1 MPSPNTA
8 TQAGHSHRLRS
19 EKPLSDPYG
28 LTKRMA
34 NELEATTTAITKS
47 VRTVMVLVM
56 GLVRATRACR
66 PVPPTAPCGVPER
79 VDQQHP
85 TNHKGPVSIWRSA
98 PRYSC
103 P

>member
-1 MPSPNTA
+1 
-8 TQAGHSHRLRS
+8 LRS

-56 GLVRATRACR
+56 GLVRAT
-66 PVPPTAPCGVPER
+66 APAA
-79 VDQQHP
+79 
-85 TNHKGPVSIWRSA
+85 RSLQRRHA
-98 PRYSC
+98 AYPSE
-103 P
+103 